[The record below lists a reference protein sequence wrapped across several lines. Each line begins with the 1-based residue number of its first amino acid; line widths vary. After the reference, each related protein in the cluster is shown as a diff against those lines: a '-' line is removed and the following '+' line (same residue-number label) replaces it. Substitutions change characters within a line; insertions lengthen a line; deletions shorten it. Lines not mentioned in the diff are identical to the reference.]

1 MEDSE
6 GKLIPWAIYEE
17 LPEEMRKKIDD
28 VKVISGYTIGEEEM
42 EEEVVYDARKWHSE
56 HTPRREEDQP
66 LDVDRLL
73 AIEKEGEAAI
83 KFKAS
88 VWKVGSLGGGGL
100 RVQLNL
106 DQAYIR
112 QMAMLAE
119 CQHDPEM
126 ELEFEARQSRD

>member
-1 MEDSE
+1 
-6 GKLIPWAIYEE
+6 
-17 LPEEMRKKIDD
+17 
-28 VKVISGYTIGEEEM
+28 M
-42 EEEVVYDARKWHSE
+42 EEGAKWPGDP
-56 HTPRREEDQP
+56 TPMKADDPRPNYVGDPPGWMNEKVEE
-66 LDVDRLL
+66 
-73 AIEKEGEAAI
+73 GTI
-83 KFKAS
+83 KFKAH

-126 ELEFEARQSRD
+126 ELEFEARQSREE

>member
-1 MEDSE
+1 MEE
-6 GKLIPWAIYEE
+6 GVMIMCGKCGITHGLLQECPSPSQGTRQKKLAEDIGAVHTLAKGLSITQGEGYQVSKDE
-17 LPEEMRKKIDD
+17 LVQAEARK
-28 VKVISGYTIGEEEM
+28 GREM
-42 EEEVVYDARKWHSE
+42 EKGV
-56 HTPRREEDQP
+56 
-66 LDVDRLL
+66 
-73 AIEKEGEAAI
+73 I

>member
-1 MEDSE
+1 MNGLSVLDETPRR
-6 GKLIPWAIYEE
+6 G
-17 LPEEMRKKIDD
+17 
-28 VKVISGYTIGEEEM
+28 EM
-42 EEEVVYDARKWHSE
+42 EERTAYAAGDAS
-56 HTPRREEDQP
+56 
-66 LDVDRLL
+66 V
-73 AIEKEGEAAI
+73 I